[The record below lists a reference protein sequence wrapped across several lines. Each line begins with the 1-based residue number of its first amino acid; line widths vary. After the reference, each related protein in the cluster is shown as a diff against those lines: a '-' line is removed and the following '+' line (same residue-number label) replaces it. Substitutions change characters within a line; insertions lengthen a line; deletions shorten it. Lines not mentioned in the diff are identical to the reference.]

1 MGSLVAAVGSY
12 LQAKSHH
19 GQWLLRMEDLDPLR
33 EEPGSADSIL
43 STLEAHGL
51 LWDGDVVY
59 QSNRIHFYQQA
70 LDYLLERG
78 LAYPCSCSRKY
89 LKRHVKM
96 GDYGMIYPGYCRLGV
111 SDPDKSPAIRLLC
124 DDSPVCFTD
133 RRMGENCQRLQ
144 SEVGDFII
152 KRSDGYFAYQLA
164 VVVDDALQN
173 ITDIVRGEDLL
184 GNTCRQIYLQQIL
197 GYPTPSYLHL
207 PMVKNK
213 QGQKLSKQTH
223 APALDNSQASRNLV
237 TALKH
242 LEIFLDDAFYHEN
255 PERILEQAILHY
267 TQSEMEH

>member
-1 MGSLVAAVGSY
+1 
-12 LQAKSHH
+12 
-19 GQWLLRMEDLDPLR
+19 
-33 EEPGSADSIL
+33 
-43 STLEAHGL
+43 
-51 LWDGDVVY
+51 
-59 QSNRIHFYQQA
+59 
-70 LDYLLERG
+70 
-78 LAYPCSCSRKY
+78 
-89 LKRHVKM
+89 
-96 GDYGMIYPGYCRLGV
+96 
-111 SDPDKSPAIRLLC
+111 
-124 DDSPVCFTD
+124 
-133 RRMGENCQRLQ
+133 
-144 SEVGDFII
+144 
-152 KRSDGYFAYQLA
+152 
-164 VVVDDALQN
+164 LQN